1 MKVLVIGGGGNL
13 GKEYCKYLKLRDIFP
28 VVFDLPQDINS
39 IQAKE
44 IVDLSPDFVI
54 NFSMIADLT
63 SKYLSGASKDYQVN
77 VKGIENLIN
86 KISDAKIPLIQIST
100 REVIGLRDFRRDQ
113 KKPFVDSNDLRK
125 ISEDEPCL
133 PLHSYG
139 KTKLVAEYLCQGYD
153 RGTVVRLNTPFTD
166 DWKSGKG
173 LISVLVKKSC
183 EDGKVRLDNLGQAV
197 RDPLHVSD
205 LTDLT
210 LKIYEQGVYQEVIN
224 AAGDDKNIIS
234 LREICT
240 TVNPSVVIDAGT
252 NNSDYGFLMD
262 IRKAVDL
269 GWEPQVD
276 IRTWLQRVG
285 KD

>member
-1 MKVLVIGGGGNL
+1 
-13 GKEYCKYLKLRDIFP
+13 
-28 VVFDLPQDINS
+28 
-39 IQAKE
+39 
-44 IVDLSPDFVI
+44 
-54 NFSMIADLT
+54 
-63 SKYLSGASKDYQVN
+63 
-77 VKGIENLIN
+77 
-86 KISDAKIPLIQIST
+86 
-100 REVIGLRDFRRDQ
+100 
-113 KKPFVDSNDLRK
+113 
-125 ISEDEPCL
+125 
-133 PLHSYG
+133 
-139 KTKLVAEYLCQGYD
+139 
-153 RGTVVRLNTPFTD
+153 
-166 DWKSGKG
+166 

-205 LTDLT
+205 LADLT

-276 IRTWLQRVG
+276 IRTWLQRVK